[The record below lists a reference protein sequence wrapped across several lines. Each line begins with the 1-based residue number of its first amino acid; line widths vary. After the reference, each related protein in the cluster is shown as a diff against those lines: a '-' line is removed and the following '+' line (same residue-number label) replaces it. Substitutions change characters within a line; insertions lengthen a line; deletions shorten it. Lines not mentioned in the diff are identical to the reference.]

1 MSHPIGEGARP
12 AAATKAGTANRWIRI
27 GLGALVVA
35 VAAQIAIPLPFTP
48 IPFTLQPLA
57 VLIVGGLLGARA
69 GAAALVLYLGLG
81 LMGLPVFAAGGS
93 GVARLLGPTGGYLL
107 AFPAAAGLVGWLV
120 ERVGRVGQDG
130 RVGRGGQVGQVGPAE
145 ASLAARPAGRLAGF
159 SRLAAYLVACA
170 LGILVIHL
178 GGTAQ
183 LALLTGDAETA
194 IRSGFIPFLTGDL
207 LKIGLAVA
215 VLLLAGPRLRRPS

>member
-120 ERVGRVGQDG
+120 ERVGRA
-130 RVGRGGQVGQVGPAE
+130 GQVGQ
-145 ASLAARPAGRLAGF
+145 ASLAAWPPGRLAALR
-159 SRLAAYLVACA
+159 RLAAYLVACA
-170 LGILVIHL
+170 LGMLVVHI

-215 VLLLAGPRLRRPS
+215 VLLLALYGDRKSVV